1 MGELDRV
8 MKTILIATVLVG
20 VASLSAIAGS
30 CPGGGCGDKEKGKE
44 TPKETPKQ
52 TLSVVIE

>member
-1 MGELDRV
+1 

-44 TPKETPKQ
+44 TPKETPKE